1 MIARPYFDSNA
12 FIELM
17 EGADAIS
24 SPLRSLMVGLRQ
36 RGVSIVCSEL
46 VLAEVLV
53 RARARGGPHL
63 HRGYL
68 DLLVFSGAVELQ
80 PISRTLLYSV
90 ASYRAIT
97 GAKVPDAIHVV
108 TAVQCGCPVILTRDD
123 RMKLPDGLTQVRSND
138 PNIETI
144 VDAHLQ

>member
-1 MIARPYFDSNA
+1 MTGKPYFDSNA

-17 EGADAIS
+17 EGAEAIS
-24 SPLRSLMVGLRQ
+24 SPLRSLLLRLRQ
-36 RGVSIVCSEL
+36 RGIAVISSEL

-53 RARARGGPHL
+53 RARARGGPQL
-63 HRGYL
+63 HRRYL
-68 DLLVFSGAVELQ
+68 DLLIFSGAVDLQ

-108 TAVQCGCPVILTRDD
+108 TAVQSGCPVILTRDD
-123 RMKLPDGLTQVRSND
+123 RMKLPVGLTQVRSDD
-138 PNIETI
+138 PNFETI